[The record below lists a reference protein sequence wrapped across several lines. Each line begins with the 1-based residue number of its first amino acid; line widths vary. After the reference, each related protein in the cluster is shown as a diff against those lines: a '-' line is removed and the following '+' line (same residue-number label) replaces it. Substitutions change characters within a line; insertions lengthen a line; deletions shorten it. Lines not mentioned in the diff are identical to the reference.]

1 MSRQVAEGDPDL
13 MLLEIARISNASMR
27 RLSGPIKDWMKIV
40 WDGGGR
46 EENASGGGCQ
56 PFLAF
61 ELRK

>member
-40 WDGGGR
+40 WDGWRQRGECFR
-46 EENASGGGCQ
+46 RWLPTFSGI
-56 PFLAF
+56 
-61 ELRK
+61 